1 MKRDFASSIN
11 HARSKYLPVVAKE
24 SASQGGKTDGIIEEL
39 MGSIKKGLKGVA
51 NATNKINTFAQNQ
64 KHGGTFGAMN
74 NAGMFD
80 PKGDEQLVRA
90 EWDKLDAGAQEAWQ
104 QKGQTFTPKMKGK
117 DYFYNQKMKDLADR
131 KTGAVRPGVPAGS
144 GSSTQTQQTPAQQ
157 EQAWRE
163 DFRNKPNIIQWAQ
176 GNGMDEQGYVDLMKA
191 QQ

>member
-131 KTGAVRPGVPAGS
+131 KAGAVGPGVSS
-144 GSSTQTQQTPAQQ
+144 GGTQTQQTPAEQ
-157 EQAWRE
+157 EKAWRE
-163 DFRNKPNIIQWAQ
+163 AFLRNPAIRQWAQ
-176 GNGMDEQGYVDLMKA
+176 SKNMDEQGYVDFKKA
-191 QQ
+191 EQQ

>member
-24 SASQGGKTDGIIEEL
+24 SASQGGRTDGIIEEL

-104 QKGQTFTPKMKGK
+104 QKGQTFTPKMEGK
-117 DYFYNQKMKDLADR
+117 DYFYNQKMKDRAVK
-131 KTGAVRPGVPAGS
+131 KTEDVGPGVSGGS
-144 GSSTQTQQTPAQQ
+144 NSGTKTKKTPAQQ
-157 EQAWRE
+157 DQAWRQA
-163 DFRNKPNIIQWAQ
+163 FRNDPAVQQLAQ
-176 GNGMDEQGYVDLMKA
+176 THKMDEEQYVQFMKA